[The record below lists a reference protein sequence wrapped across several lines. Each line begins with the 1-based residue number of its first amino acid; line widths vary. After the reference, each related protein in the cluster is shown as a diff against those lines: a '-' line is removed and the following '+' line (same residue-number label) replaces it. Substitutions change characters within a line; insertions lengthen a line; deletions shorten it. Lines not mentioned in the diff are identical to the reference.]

1 MEELIHS
8 IKYKIVNIN
17 LNQQPMYS
25 HNLYKD
31 IHLFIRVIRL
41 KMPKN
46 VYNIKEILYE
56 LNGIKFLLENRML
69 DFPDFESLENI
80 HEMIVCTIITLN
92 KMMDSMLNRNF
103 RSDHRTR
110 I

>member
-1 MEELIHS
+1 MEDLIHS

-17 LNQQPMYS
+17 LIQQPMYS
-25 HNLYKD
+25 HDLYKD
-31 IHLFIRVIRL
+31 VYLCIKVIRL

-46 VYNIKEILYE
+46 IYTIKQILYE
-56 LNGIKFLLENRML
+56 LNGIKFLLETRML

-80 HEMIVCTIITLN
+80 HELIVCTIITLN
-92 KMMDSMLNRNF
+92 NMLNSLLKNK
-103 RSDHRTR
+103 TQ

>member
-8 IKYKIVNIN
+8 IKYQIASINIS
-17 LNQQPMYS
+17 QQPMYS

-31 IHLFIRVIRL
+31 VHIFIKIIRL

-56 LNGIKFLLENRML
+56 LNGIKFLLENRIL
-69 DFPDFESLENI
+69 DFPEYEALENL
-80 HEMIVCTIITLN
+80 HEMIDCTIITLN
-92 KMMDSMLNRNF
+92 KKLDSILNWKT
-103 RSDHRTR
+103 S

>member
-31 IHLFIRVIRL
+31 VHLFIKVIRL

-46 VYNIKEILYE
+46 IYNIKEILYE

-69 DFPDFESLENI
+69 DFPEYESLENI
-80 HEMIVCTIITLN
+80 HELIVCTIITLN
-92 KMMDSMLNRNF
+92 NIMDSLLEYK
-103 RSDHRTR
+103 TR

>member
-31 IHLFIRVIRL
+31 VYLFIKVIRL

-46 VYNIKEILYE
+46 IYNIKEILYE
-56 LNGIKFLLENRML
+56 LNGIKFLLETRML

-80 HEMIVCTIITLN
+80 HELIICTIITLN
-92 KMMDSMLNRNF
+92 NIQDSLLETNF
-103 RSDHRTR
+103 RSKNQTR

>member
-25 HNLYKD
+25 HDLYKD
-31 IHLFIRVIRL
+31 VHLFIKIIRL

-46 VYNIKEILYE
+46 IYNIKEILYE
-56 LNGIKFLLENRML
+56 LNGIKFLLETRML

-80 HEMIVCTIITLN
+80 HELIVCTIITLN
-92 KMMDSMLNRNF
+92 NIQDSLLETNF
-103 RSDHRTR
+103 RSKNQTR

>member
-31 IHLFIRVIRL
+31 VHLFIKVIRL

-46 VYNIKEILYE
+46 IYNIKEILYE
-56 LNGIKFLLENRML
+56 LNGIKFLLETRML
-69 DFPDFESLENI
+69 DFPDYESLENI
-80 HEMIVCTIITLN
+80 HELIVCTIITLN
-92 KMMDSMLNRNF
+92 NILDSLLENNF
-103 RSDHRTR
+103 RSGHKTR